1 PGVRR
6 RKGGATHAPILRR
19 LAFWQS
25 LGQVL
30 SCAKALICF
39 AGVYGGIEAQVTARP
54 QEVKMRRFRILLAAL
69 VLLVSVPVVAEQ
81 WPTKTVRAVVPLS
94 AGSAVDIVP
103 RIVLEQVAA
112 QTGWSIV
119 VENRTGAS
127 GTIGTRSVA
136 TSPPDGYTLLVQS
149 SAIVVSPFTIA
160 NAHYDPIK
168 DFVAVAPLANLPNVL
183 VVAPSQNIRT
193 VQDFVANA
201 KKKRITYGSAG
212 VGTPVYLAMEKFRLA
227 AGFQG
232 DFIPFRGAPEVLTE
246 VITGRVD
253 AYYAPLSAAL
263 EFIRTGK
270 LVALSVSSVQRSS
283 ALPDIPTS
291 IEAGYP
297 NSDLNFWIGIFA
309 PAGTP
314 RDIVARLSR
323 EIAIALADPA
333 VREKLANQGVEPMT
347 MGIDEFGAFV
357 K

>member
-1 PGVRR
+1 M
-6 RKGGATHAPILRR
+6 RR
-19 LAFWQS
+19 LW
-25 LGQVL
+25 
-30 SCAKALICF
+30 C
-39 AGVYGGIEAQVTARP
+39 
-54 QEVKMRRFRILLAAL
+54 LLAA
-69 VLLVSVPVVAEQ
+69 VMPLLSAPAMAQQ
-81 WPTKTVRAVVPLS
+81 WPTKNVRAVVPLS

-103 RIVLEQVAA
+103 RIVFEEVAT
-112 QTGWSIV
+112 QIGQSIV

-127 GTIGTRSVA
+127 GTIGVRSVA
-136 TSPPDGYTLLVQS
+136 ASPPDGYTLLAHS
-149 SAIVVSPFTIA
+149 SGIVVSPFTVA

-183 VVAPSQNIRT
+183 VVAPTLNVRT
-193 VQDFVANA
+193 VQDFVATA

-246 VITGRVD
+246 VMTGRVD

-263 EFIRTGK
+263 EFIRAGK
-270 LVALSVSSVQRSS
+270 LLALSVSSIQRSS

-297 NSDLNFWIGIFA
+297 NSDLNFWIGVFA

-314 RDIVARLSR
+314 QDVVARLNR
-323 EIAIALADPA
+323 EIGIALVNPG
-333 VREKLANQGVEPMT
+333 VREKFANQGVDPMT
-347 MGIDEFGAFV
+347 MGVEEFQAFV
-357 K
+357 KAEQGSMETLAKALNLTPQ

>member
-1 PGVRR
+1 M
-6 RKGGATHAPILRR
+6 RR
-19 LAFWQS
+19 LWCLATI
-25 LGQVL
+25 LV
-30 SCAKALICF
+30 AL
-39 AGVYGGIEAQVTARP
+39 
-54 QEVKMRRFRILLAAL
+54 L
-69 VLLVSVPVVAEQ
+69 SVPAMAQQ
-81 WPTKTVRAVVPLS
+81 WPVRTIRAVVPLT

-112 QTGWSIV
+112 QIGQSIV

-127 GTIGTRSVA
+127 GTIGVRSVA
-136 TSPPDGYTLLVQS
+136 TSPPDGYTLLAHS
-149 SAIVVSPFTIA
+149 SAIVVSPFTVA

-183 VVAPSQNIRT
+183 VVSPSQNIRT

-201 KKKRITYGSAG
+201 KKKRIIYGSAG

-227 AGFQG
+227 AGFEG

-263 EFIRTGK
+263 EFIRSGK

-309 PAGTP
+309 PTGTP
-314 RDIVARLSR
+314 RDIVAKLSR
-323 EIAIALADPA
+323 EIGIALADAA
-333 VREKLANQGVEPMT
+333 VREKLASQGVDPMMMT
-347 MGIDEFGAFV
+347 VDEFQRFV
-357 K
+357 NAESVSMAELAKTLNLKPQ

>member
-1 PGVRR
+1 M
-6 RKGGATHAPILRR
+6 RR
-19 LAFWQS
+19 LW
-25 LGQVL
+25 
-30 SCAKALICF
+30 
-39 AGVYGGIEAQVTARP
+39 
-54 QEVKMRRFRILLAAL
+54 LAVAL
-69 VLLVSVPVVAEQ
+69 VALVSVPGLAQQ
-81 WPTKTVRAVVPLS
+81 WPTKPIRAVVPLS

-103 RIVLEQVAA
+103 RIVFEQVAA
-112 QTGWSIV
+112 QIGGSIV

-127 GTIGTRSVA
+127 GTIGIRSVA
-136 TSPPDGYTLLVQS
+136 TSPPDGYTLLAHS
-149 SAIVVSPFTIA
+149 SGIVVSPFTVA

-183 VVAPSQNIRT
+183 VVAPSQNIHT
-193 VQDFVANA
+193 VQEFVATA

-227 AGFQG
+227 AGFDG

-246 VITGRVD
+246 VMTGRVD

-263 EFIRTGK
+263 EFIRSGK

-314 RDIVARLSR
+314 HDIIVKLNR
-323 EIAIALADPA
+323 EIGIALANPG
-333 VREKLANQGVEPMT
+333 VREKLAAQGVDPMT
-347 MGIDEFGAFV
+347 MGAEEFQTFV
-357 K
+357 KSESTSMAELAKALNLKPQ